1 MTYSLAFGLVNAANR
16 YLTAEPFRFQVAATG
31 KQLKPRQ
38 VWVLQFVTPHGA
50 GAAGP
55 GEGAV
60 QKVHLI
66 SALKRYL
73 AADPNGKVTCDQDKP
88 GPQTF
93 FLLHQ
98 YPDGKVQSFRPNTP
112 IDYISPATELQPS
125 YFQYY
130 LELIWWDWDEVK
142 GWEGKDGEKEKGNG
156 SCLLWKKRIVCCSP
170 ICGELLAVTMHWSL

>member
-1 MTYSLAFGLVNAANR
+1 MTYSLQFGLINAANR

-55 GEGAV
+55 GEGAA

-98 YPDGKVQSFRPNTP
+98 YPDGKVQSFRAKHT
-112 IDYISPATELQPS
+112 Y
-125 YFQYY
+125 
-130 LELIWWDWDEVK
+130 
-142 GWEGKDGEKEKGNG
+142 
-156 SCLLWKKRIVCCSP
+156 
-170 ICGELLAVTMHWSL
+170 